1 MSATTET
8 KESKFRMILVA
19 ARRARQIQAGAR
31 PLIHTTARK
40 STRIAQEEMRAG
52 VLPYEILPTPSPGG
66 SEKEGAPALR
76 SKR

>member
-1 MSATTET
+1 MFATSET
-8 KESKFRMILVA
+8 KESKFRMILVV

-40 STRIAQEEMRAG
+40 PTRIAQEEMRAG

-66 SEKEGAPALR
+66 SEKEGDPALK